1 MEKLYYTIG
10 EVAEILGESTSL
22 VRFWTN
28 NFPKYLK
35 PNRNA
40 KGNRL
45 YTKDDIDVLKQL
57 HLLIKD
63 KGMTLEGAS
72 KRLSSDRK
80 TVDDRVKAL
89 DSLKEIKKQ
98 LEEIRSQINTALE
111 TTENPVQPLSPKQ
124 A

>member
-45 YTKDDIDVLKQL
+45 YTKDDINVLKQL

-80 TVDDRVKAL
+80 AVDDRVKAL

-98 LEEIRSQINTALE
+98 LEEIRSSL
-111 TTENPVQPLSPKQ
+111 
-124 A
+124 

>member
-80 TVDDRVKAL
+80 SVDDRVKVL

-98 LEEIRSQINTALE
+98 LEEIRSSL
-111 TTENPVQPLSPKQ
+111 
-124 A
+124 

>member
-98 LEEIRSQINTALE
+98 LE
-111 TTENPVQPLSPKQ
+111 
-124 A
+124 

>member
-1 MEKLYYTIG
+1 M
-10 EVAEILGESTSL
+10 
-22 VRFWTN
+22 RFWTN

-80 TVDDRVKAL
+80 AVDDRVKAL

-98 LEEIRSQINTALE
+98 LEEIRSSL
-111 TTENPVQPLSPKQ
+111 
-124 A
+124 